1 VDELKS
7 YREKI
12 DSLDRELVRLF
23 LERMEVV
30 KNIARYKKENHIP
43 VLDSGRE
50 AEVIHKV
57 KGYVDDP
64 DMKEL
69 IAKLFGYIMEIS
81 KDIQKNT
88 II

>member
-50 AEVIHKV
+50 AECSTK
-57 KGYVDDP
+57 
-64 DMKEL
+64 
-69 IAKLFGYIMEIS
+69 
-81 KDIQKNT
+81 
-88 II
+88 